1 MVGEN
6 VCEYCVLVIDDGCAI
21 VPRHLIEGVLEV
33 LDSLDIKVEV
43 TFADFGL
50 AYFRVVRSD
59 LRKDVRD

>member
-1 MVGEN
+1 MVGEK
-6 VCEYCVLVIDDGCAI
+6 VCEFADFYCDLVIDDGCAI

-43 TFADFGL
+43 TGL

-59 LRKDVRD
+59 PRKDVW